1 MTPNLIFTSK
11 VFEKKNQKSAQT
23 IAQLQKKIENY
34 QKKVREIEQGTL
46 PKSKPPKEIL
56 NAVVNKPKE
65 FAHLI
70 RNKFGSADNIPKVSR
85 AEGWSMVMLEPR
97 LSALDIINNTNVR
110 RGRGQRGA
118 GTEGAGGRGPP
129 ATATT
134 AATVTA
140 TSAPRAAT
148 WAATCS
154 TDTSSTARP
163 RCRGTPA
170 ATAAPGTGARR
181 GARPGTA
188 ATAT

>member
-85 AEGWSMVMLEPR
+85 AEGWLVVMSEPR
-97 LSALDIINNTNVR
+97 LSALDIMNTNVR
-110 RGRGQRGA
+110 RGRGPRGA
-118 GTEGAGGRGPP
+118 GTEGAGGRGHP

-134 AATVTA
+134 AATATA

-148 WAATCS
+148 WADTCS

-188 ATAT
+188 ARAT